1 MSVEHLVLI
10 AREFCRLY
18 RVRIVSFAALAAAA
32 GASAASVEGIPVHG
46 TRQESAAALE
56 NVLRAVPALNAKNEE
71 FAHFCAQVYLS
82 VAEVM

>member
-1 MSVEHLVLI
+1 MSVEHLILI
-10 AREFCRLY
+10 AREFCRTY

-32 GASAASVEGIPVHG
+32 GASIASVEGIPVHG

>member
-1 MSVEHLVLI
+1 MNIEHLVLI
-10 AREFCRLY
+10 ARQFCHIY

-32 GASAASVEGIPVHG
+32 GASTASVEGIPVHG

-56 NVLRAVPALNAKNEE
+56 TVLRAVPALSTKNEE
-71 FAHFCAQVYLS
+71 FARFCAQVYLS

>member
-1 MSVEHLVLI
+1 MSIEHLVLI
-10 AREFCRLY
+10 AREFCRTY

-32 GASAASVEGIPVHG
+32 GASTASVEGIPVHG

-56 NVLRAVPALNAKNEE
+56 TVLRAFPALNAENEE
-71 FAHFCAQVYLS
+71 FARFCAQVYLS

>member
-10 AREFCRLY
+10 AREFCRVY

-32 GASAASVEGIPVHG
+32 GASTATVEGIRVHG
-46 TRQESAAALE
+46 SHQDAARSLE
-56 NVLRAVPALNAKNEE
+56 TVLRAVPALSGKNEE
-71 FAHFCAQVYLS
+71 FAHFCAEVYRS